1 MKAAKKS
8 LVISLFVA
16 FYLHPVAPATANSP
30 AVTFSQTFTANNA
43 ASASV
48 KSAWTTFRSAL
59 TGTYTQFTFSSTF
72 SNTSI
77 TVSDPTKV
85 QTLANAM
92 LNSTSASAVI
102 GSNTWSYTWMSSWDE
117 FGNAGYGNCTSTS
130 TTFVVRPLIQNQN
143 WGGVGG
149 STCSAQTQ
157 TITLTFGQSTP
168 QLSTPAAPILTNSGG
183 TGVLVSETST
193 VANASSYIINLY
205 ASNGTTFLE
214 SRTVASSAITSTTL
228 FSGLTPLTTYRVGVV
243 AKGDGIN
250 YTDSAQS
257 ALSSITL
264 SAGVT
269 TVSIT
274 LSPVSNRVVFRKSST
289 LVATVSGTNGRVTF
303 FENKKRIA
311 KCISL
316 PTTSFSASC
325 TYKPSSRGSISLT
338 ARFIPSTGSFTSS
351 DSSVLL
357 VFSGPRTDAR

>member
-1 MKAAKKS
+1 VKAAKKS

-43 ASASV
+43 TSASV

-72 SNTSI
+72 NNTSI

-102 GSNTWSYTWMSSWDE
+102 GSNTWSYSWSSSWDE

-130 TTFVVRPLIQNQN
+130 TTFVVRPRIPNEN

-149 STCSAQTQ
+149 STCYAQTQ

-289 LVATVSGTNGRVTF
+289 LVANVSGTAGRVTF

-325 TYKPSSRGSISLT
+325 TYNPSSRGSISLT
-338 ARFIPSTGSFTSS
+338 ARFIPSTGSYTPS

-357 VFSGPRTDAR
+357 VLSERRTDAR

>member
-1 MKAAKKS
+1 VKAAKKS

-30 AVTFSQTFTANNA
+30 AVTFSQTFTANND

-72 SNTSI
+72 NNTSI

-102 GSNTWSYTWMSSWDE
+102 GSNTWSYSWSSSWDE

-130 TTFVVRPLIQNQN
+130 TTFVVRPRIPNQN

-149 STCSAQTQ
+149 LTCSAQTQ

-264 SAGVT
+264 SAGAT

>member
-1 MKAAKKS
+1 MKAVKKA

-30 AVTFSQTFTANNA
+30 AVTFSQTFTASNA
-43 ASASV
+43 TSAAV
-48 KSAWTTFRSAL
+48 KSAWTTFRSTL

-72 SNTSI
+72 NNTSI

-85 QTLANAM
+85 QTLASAM
-92 LNSTSASAVI
+92 LNSTTTSVVI
-102 GSNTWSYTWMSSWDE
+102 GSNTWTYTWNSSWDE

-130 TTFVVRPLIQNQN
+130 TTFVVRPLITNSN
-143 WGGVGG
+143 WGGAGG
-149 STCSAQTQ
+149 ATCYAQSQ
-157 TITLTFGQSTP
+157 TITVTFGQSIP
-168 QLSTPAAPILTNSGG
+168 QLSTPAAPILANSGG

-193 VANASSYIINLY
+193 VANASSYVINLF

-257 ALSSITL
+257 TLSSITL

-289 LVATVSGTNGRVTF
+289 LVANVSGTNGRVTF

-316 PTTSFSASC
+316 PTISLSASC
-325 TYKPSSRGSISLT
+325 TYNPSSRGSISLT
-338 ARFIPSTGSFTSS
+338 ARFIPSTGSYTPS

-357 VFSGPRTDAR
+357 VLSERRTDAR

>member
-1 MKAAKKS
+1 VKAAKKS

-72 SNTSI
+72 NNTSI

-92 LNSTSASAVI
+92 LNSTFASAVI
-102 GSNTWSYTWMSSWDE
+102 GSNTWSYSPSSSWDE

-130 TTFVVRPLIQNQN
+130 TTFVVRPQIQNQN

-149 STCSAQTQ
+149 LTCSAQTQ

-264 SAGVT
+264 SAGAT
-269 TVSIT
+269 TVSVT

-303 FENKKRIA
+303 FENKKRIV

-338 ARFIPSTGSFTSS
+338 ARFIPSAGSFTSS

-357 VFSGPRTDAR
+357 VFSGARTDAR